1 MDMHTGLRSRHEG
14 TLSTGASLM
23 DERSSASFEINR
35 AAEFGL
41 ALFTIFP
48 KLAPSFI
55 AILPFCNPALW
66 LCHHVNL
73 LLRLQLARFAVG

>member
-1 MDMHTGLRSRHEG
+1 
-14 TLSTGASLM
+14 M

-35 AAEFGL
+35 AAKFGL
-41 ALFTIFP
+41 VLFTIFR
-48 KLAPSFI
+48 KLAPSCI

-73 LLRLQLARFAVG
+73 FLRLRLARSAVR